1 MDLSS
6 VIMILS
12 FIALNNCLNI
22 EGKIVFSKGFKCHL
36 WIDQIYFFNL
46 TLKIHS
52 KNVLL
57 PLKSKKRGILL
68 RVFFVFF
75 YLHSKITLIP
85 FNA

>member
-1 MDLSS
+1 MNMDLSS

-52 KNVLL
+52 KNILL
-57 PLKSKKRGILL
+57 PLKSKKKGYFIKG
-68 RVFFVFF
+68 FFLF
-75 YLHSKITLIP
+75 
-85 FNA
+85 A

>member
-1 MDLSS
+1 MDSSS

-46 TLKIHS
+46 TLKLQS
-52 KNVLL
+52 KNILL
-57 PLKSKKRGILL
+57 PLKSKKKGYFIKG
-68 RVFFVFF
+68 FFLFF
-75 YLHSKITLIP
+75 YLYNKITLIP
-85 FNA
+85 FDA